1 MWDWGFGYDDPI
13 YASPDWSLLD
23 EQPMPEF
30 EAPLDLDTSWLDD
43 PYANWGGGPGGDNT
57 DGSGDWNTGGVSLGN
72 LSGGGSMLGSVAKAL
87 GLTDSNGNLNSNA
100 LLSLLTS
107 LGMGAGVLN
116 QNSATRDA
124 TQQLQNAA
132 NQANAK
138 AEELIGGVRP
148 NYQPYM
154 QAGTQALSGLQG
166 MVGNSNL
173 AGKYGSLPN
182 VSPVVGRTLSQLS
195 LPRR

>member
-1 MWDWGFGYDDPI
+1 MWDDLFDFGYDDP
-13 YASPDWSLLD
+13 DFSLLA

-30 EAPLDLDTSWLDD
+30 ETSLTLDD
-43 PYANWGGGPGGDNT
+43 WTPDMIPDFSTIEQQPTPTFPQGLKLDPSIINGGN
-57 DGSGDWNTGGVSLGN
+57 GVD
-72 LSGGGSMLGSVAKAL
+72 MLGSIAKMF
-87 GLTDSNGNLNSNA
+87 GLTDKNGNINSNA

-107 LGMGAGVLN
+107 LGMAGGVLN

-124 TQQLQNAA
+124 TAQLQEAARAA
-132 NQANAK
+132 NAR
-138 AEELIGGVRP
+138 AEELIGGARA

-173 AGKYGSLPN
+173 SGKYGSLPA
-182 VSPVVGRTLSQLS
+182 VSPVIGRTLSQLS
-195 LPRR
+195 IPQR

>member
-1 MWDWGFGYDDPI
+1 MWDWDFGYDDPI
-13 YASPDWSLLD
+13 YAEPDWTLLD

-30 EAPLDLDTSWLDD
+30 DAPLELDTSWLDD
-43 PYANWGGGPGGDNT
+43 PYLDWGGGPGGDNT

-87 GLTDSNGNLNSNA
+87 GLTDKNGNINSNA

-107 LGMGAGVLN
+107 LGMAGGLVN

-124 TQQLQNAA
+124 TAQLQEAA
-132 NQANAK
+132 RAANAK
-138 AEELIGGVRP
+138 AEELIGGARA

-173 AGKYGSLPN
+173 SGKYGSLPA
-182 VSPVVGRTLSQLS
+182 VSPVMGRTLSQLS
-195 LPRR
+195 IPQR